1 MSMNPIDHIVSI
13 LKAFDIEPKALDRVV
28 ESYLRRHREISSG
41 SRRLIMDAV
50 FGVVRWRRR
59 LEGML
64 SVRGVKQKDARLL
77 AVCYILWKKPA
88 GFEKLHLDE
97 FENEIGKNFDDITGE
112 KFPACAAGAASAR
125 RSPNGE
131 AAFYS
136 FPDFLYRRFIEIY
149 GKDGA
154 VEIATALNEPATPV
168 LRVNTLRAS
177 REDAVGMLADEGITA
192 EPTAMSPFGLK
203 LLSRVNLYACAAYK
217 RGVIEVQD
225 ESSQLS
231 VLTAAPCA
239 GETVLDACAGA
250 GGKTLMMAMLMQNKG
265 KIIAADPSEAKISE
279 LKKRAARAGV
289 SIAEVF
295 ETRALKKKDDLKG
308 KFDLVFLD
316 APCSGVGTIRRSP
329 DIKWR
334 LSPEL
339 IERHV
344 EDETRIIHEYAQWVR
359 PGGRLAY
366 ATCSILPEENEAIVE
381 NLVSGGEFEN
391 VSPPFKADPRYGNW
405 DGFFTAILKR
415 KK

>member
-1 MSMNPIDHIVSI
+1 MIPLLSMNPIDHIVSI

-28 ESYLRRHREISSG
+28 ESYLRRHREISST
-41 SRRLIMDAV
+41 SRRLITDVV
-50 FGVVRWRRR
+50 FGVVRWLRR

-64 SVRGVKQKDARLL
+64 SVCGVKQKDARFL
-77 AVCYILWKKPA
+77 AACYILWKRPA
-88 GFEKLHLDE
+88 GFEKMHLDE
-97 FENEIGKNFDDITGE
+97 FENEMGKNLDDITAE
-112 KFPACAAGAASAR
+112 KFPG
-125 RSPNGE
+125 GE

-136 FPDFLYRRFIEIY
+136 FPDFLYRRFIKIY

-154 VEIATALNEPATPV
+154 AEIATALNEPATPV

-177 REDAVGMLADEGITA
+177 REDAVGMLADEGITV
-192 EPTAMSPFGLK
+192 EPTEMSPFGLK
-203 LLSRVNLYACAAYK
+203 LLSRVNLHSCAAYK
-217 RGVIEVQD
+217 RGIVEVQD

-231 VLTAAPCA
+231 VITTAPKA
-239 GETVLDACAGA
+239 GDIVLDACAGA

-265 KIIAADPSEAKISE
+265 KIVAADPSEAKISE

-289 SIAEVF
+289 SIAKVF
-295 ETRALKKKDDLKG
+295 ETRALKKKDCLKG

-334 LSPEL
+334 LSPKL
-339 IERHV
+339 ILRHV
-344 EDETRIIHEYAQWVR
+344 EDETRIIHEYAPWVR

-366 ATCSILPEENEAIVE
+366 ATCSVLPEENEAIVE
-381 NLVSGGEFEN
+381 NLASGGEFEI
-391 VSPPFKADPRYGNW
+391 VSPLFKADPRYGNW